1 MIIGIDLGTTNSLA
15 AYYTDEG
22 PKIIPNRLGR
32 RLTPSVVS
40 MDSETPP
47 HIRSTEDEEYQVY
60 VGDSAV
66 ERGLLHPES
75 TASVFKRDMGSRKQF
90 HLGHKSFLAE
100 ELSSFVL
107 RALKEGDE
115 ACRGTGG
122 PQGGADHQRAYCG
135 GHRLRTVSEPGA
147 CQIFGV

>member
-40 MDSETPP
+40 MDVETPP
-47 HIRSTEDEEYQVY
+47 HVRSAEGEEYQIY

-75 TASVFKRDMGSRKQF
+75 TASVFKRDMGSRKQEAV
-90 HLGHKSFLAE
+90 SF
-100 ELSSFVL
+100 
-107 RALKEGDE
+107 
-115 ACRGTGG
+115 G
-122 PQGGADHQRAYCG
+122 P
-135 GHRLRTVSEPGA
+135 
-147 CQIFGV
+147 

>member
-47 HIRSTEDEEYQVY
+47 HIRSAECAETPPHIRSAEDEEYQV
-60 VGDSAV
+60 
-66 ERGLLHPES
+66 
-75 TASVFKRDMGSRKQF
+75 
-90 HLGHKSFLAE
+90 
-100 ELSSFVL
+100 
-107 RALKEGDE
+107 
-115 ACRGTGG
+115 
-122 PQGGADHQRAYCG
+122 
-135 GHRLRTVSEPGA
+135 
-147 CQIFGV
+147 

>member
-40 MDSETPP
+40 MDVETPP
-47 HIRSTEDEEYQVY
+47 HVRSAEGEEYQIY

-66 ERGLLHPES
+66 ERGLLHPGVRP
-75 TASVFKRDMGSRKQF
+75 ASLNVIWEAG
-90 HLGHKSFLAE
+90 
-100 ELSSFVL
+100 SSFIWVIKAFWL
-107 RALKEGDE
+107 RNSPPLCSG
-115 ACRGTGG
+115 R
-122 PQGGADHQRAYCG
+122 
-135 GHRLRTVSEPGA
+135 
-147 CQIFGV
+147 

>member
-15 AYYTDEG
+15 AYYTEEG

-40 MDSETPP
+40 IEGEGQI
-47 HIRSTEDEEYQVY
+47 H

-75 TASVFKRDMGSRKQF
+75 TASVFKRDMGSGKKFQ
-90 HLGHKSFLAE
+90 LGHKSFLAE

-107 RALKEGDE
+107 RALKEG
-115 ACRGTGG
+115 R
-122 PQGGADHQRAYCG
+122 
-135 GHRLRTVSEPGA
+135 
-147 CQIFGV
+147 FG